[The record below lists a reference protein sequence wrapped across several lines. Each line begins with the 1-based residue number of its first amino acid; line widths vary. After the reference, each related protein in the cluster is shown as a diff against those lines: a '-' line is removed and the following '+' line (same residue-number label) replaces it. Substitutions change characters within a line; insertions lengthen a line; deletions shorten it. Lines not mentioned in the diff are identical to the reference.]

1 VKTLELNRT
10 FLKKPLSGI
19 AILFVIVLMYEALGW
34 AMNPNFQLSM
44 FSHLDGFLGYL
55 FNWIFGLY
63 LPELVSL
70 YIILVL
76 INKFHTQFGLQELV
90 LTPKSILVYELKFLP
105 LFLSAYF
112 FFIPITLHLRYLLR
126 EFPVYSPERYQ
137 KQYLIFLYTFEGYIT
152 YTPFVVILGYILLNT
167 SLVLDFL
174 SNLRKAVSPTE
185 SVFSAFAS
193 FAAGTPRP
201 PLKLIEA
208 KMHTGDTLLNVE
220 DCYLFE
226 TEGGEYFVEHSKG
239 RFNISKSLAELENE
253 LDPNRFFRGNR
264 NYILNLDFFDSY
276 AYWEKGKYI
285 LYSRM
290 LPGKQLIMPRA
301 RMQNLKDSLALN
313 LTSPSTDNDL
323 STTASTLG
331 QQVIP

>member
-1 VKTLELNRT
+1 MKTLELNRA

-55 FNWIFGLY
+55 FNWIFGIY

-76 INKFHTQFGLQELV
+76 INFFHIQFKLNEV
-90 LTPKSILVYELKFLP
+90 TLTPRSILKYELSFLP
-105 LFLSAYF
+105 LFLTAYF
-112 FFIPITLHLRYLLR
+112 FFIPITLHLRYFLR
-126 EFPVYSPERYQ
+126 EFPTYTLERYQ
-137 KQYLIFLYTFEGYIT
+137 KQYLIFLYSFEGYVT

-167 SLVLDFL
+167 SLILDFVA
-174 SNLRKAVSPTE
+174 SVKKAASPSE

-193 FAAGTPRP
+193 FATGAPRP
-201 PLKLIEA
+201 FLQLIEA
-208 KMHTGDTLLNVE
+208 KTPTGDTLLNVE

-226 TEGGEYFVEHSKG
+226 TEGGEYYVEHSKG
-239 RFNISKSLAELENE
+239 RFNVSKSLAELENE
-253 LDPNRFFRGNR
+253 LDPQHFFRGNR
-264 NYILNLDFFDSY
+264 SYILNLDYFDSY

-301 RMQNLKDSLALN
+301 RMQSLKESLAKN
-313 LTSPSTDNDL
+313 LTPGLEQHTPRITL
-323 STTASTLG
+323 AS
-331 QQVIP
+331 QQAGL

>member
-1 VKTLELNRT
+1 M
-10 FLKKPLSGI
+10 SGI

-55 FNWIFGLY
+55 FNWIFGIY
-63 LPELVSL
+63 VPELVSL

-76 INKFHTQFGLQELV
+76 INIFHTQFNLNEIT
-90 LTPKSILVYELKFLP
+90 LTPKSILKYELAFLP
-105 LFLSAYF
+105 LFLTAYF
-112 FFIPITLHLRYLLR
+112 FFIPITLHLRYFLR
-126 EFPVYSPERYQ
+126 EFPTYTMERYQ
-137 KQYLIFLYTFEGYIT
+137 KQYLIFLYSFEGFVT

-167 SLVLDFL
+167 SLILDFL
-174 SNLRKAVSPTE
+174 TSVKKAASSSE

-193 FAAGTPRP
+193 FATGAPRP
-201 PLKLIEA
+201 FLQLIEA
-208 KMHTGDTLLNVE
+208 KTPTGDTLLNVE

-239 RFNISKSLAELENE
+239 RFNVSKSLAELENE
-253 LDPNRFFRGNR
+253 LDPQHFFRGNR
-264 NYILNLDFFDSY
+264 SYILNLDYFDSY

-301 RMQNLKDSLALN
+301 RMQSLKESLAKN
-313 LTSPSTDNDL
+313 LTTTPHQPSPLITVEN
-323 STTASTLG
+323 
-331 QQVIP
+331 Q